1 MSSPPRSPRRPLRP
15 QPRPSPRAA
24 KPQSAKPRS
33 AKPQAARAV
42 APERDSALTAAAML
56 RRARDAAAERT
67 AFALV
72 VGLALVSGSFAA
84 VTIAGGVRPYAV
96 RAVVP
101 AGVGPMAWKKGVPA
115 ADEPADLDPMITGSL
130 PEAPPTAPLPR
141 GDAGPAGHGYRLK
154 GVAGGVALIE
164 GGEGTLQAIPG
175 TLLPGAG
182 RVLSILPA
190 GSGWVVVTT
199 QTIIAA
205 GP

>member
-1 MSSPPRSPRRPLRP
+1 M
-15 QPRPSPRAA
+15 
-24 KPQSAKPRS
+24 
-33 AKPQAARAV
+33 
-42 APERDSALTAAAML
+42 PERDSPLTAAALL

-72 VGLALVSGSFAA
+72 ASLALVSGSFAA

-101 AGVGPMAWKKGVPA
+101 AGIGPMAWKKGVA
-115 ADEPADLDPMITGSL
+115 AQDDLTDLDPMITGSL
-130 PEAPPTAPLPR
+130 PEAPPPAAPPR
-141 GDAGPAGHGYRLK
+141 PDAGPAEHRYRLK
-154 GVAGGVALIE
+154 AVAGGVALIE
-164 GGEGTLQAIPG
+164 GAGRTLQAVPG
-175 TLLPGAG
+175 TELPGAG

-190 GSGWVVVTT
+190 GTGWVVVTS